1 MNSFVIISYLYIM
14 MNRIAILFSICLFCS
29 PSFAQQYNP
38 QKVNKRAVNF
48 YNLALDK
55 AQNGEYKEAIQ
66 FINRAL
72 SADNRF
78 VDAWLTKAG
87 IYGEM
92 KFYDSCIASYEQAFE
107 KDIEYSKDYKLPY
120 AINLAGAGLF
130 KNALDA
136 VNEFMDIPDLNES
149 SRRAGA
155 YRKRS
160 FEFAVQYE
168 KEHNT
173 KNYVFAPRN
182 VGDSI
187 NSADLEYYPSVTIDD
202 KTLVFTR
209 RVKGRNEDF
218 FVSDRKDDQWS
229 KAKGIDGDI
238 NSNFNEGAQNISQD
252 GEWLVF
258 TGCNFPEGLG
268 SCDLFFSSLTKK
280 GWSTPGNIGE
290 PVNTEFWESSP
301 CLSPD
306 KRELYFSSN
315 RPGGYGGKDIYVSKR
330 MPGGQ
335 WSKPENLGP
344 KINSAGDESCPF
356 IHADNQTMYFTSN
369 GLTGY
374 GGDDL
379 FLARKQSDGAWDKIE
394 NLGYPINTTENE
406 GSLVVAAD
414 GKTAYYASDRA
425 DTRGGL
431 DIYTFEMREDI
442 RPNKT
447 LWVQGKVFDST
458 TKEGLPS
465 AVELIDIAS
474 GQTLVKVQTNESGNY
489 LITLPLGKDYAFN
502 VNRKGYLFYSKNFP
516 FSQKVPDST
525 YTINIGLQPIEA
537 NASVVLNNIFF
548 DVNRFELE
556 QQSIAE
562 LDRVVELL
570 NDNPGIKILI
580 GGHTDNTGKAADNLT
595 LSNNRAKAVVDYLIT
610 KGIDASR
617 LQYKGFGAA
626 NPVSNNTTEAG
637 KAANRRTELTIL
649 SK

>member
-1 MNSFVIISYLYIM
+1 MFC
-14 MNRIAILFSICLFCS
+14 ICLLCS
-29 PSFAQQYNP
+29 VSFAQQYDP
-38 QKVNKRAVNF
+38 QKINKKAINF
-48 YNLALDK
+48 YNLALDQ
-55 AQNGEYKEAIQ
+55 AQNGHYKEAIQ
-66 FINRAL
+66 FIDRAL
-72 SADNRF
+72 GADNRY

-92 KFYDSCIASYEQAFE
+92 KVYDSCIAAYESAFAM
-107 KDIEYSKDYKLPY
+107 DIQYTKDYKLPY
-120 AINLAGAGLF
+120 AINLAGAGRFDAAL
-130 KNALDA
+130 NAVTEFL
-136 VNEFMDIPDLNES
+136 VNPDLNEP
-149 SRRAGA
+149 SRKAGE

-160 FEFAVQYE
+160 FEFAVQYD
-168 KEHNT
+168 KDHPT

-182 VGDSI
+182 AGDSI
-187 NSADLEYYPSVTIDD
+187 NSTDLEYYPSVTIDD

-209 RVKGRNEDF
+209 RVKGYNEDF
-218 FVSDRKDDQWS
+218 FVSDRNDSLWS
-229 KAKGIDGDI
+229 KAKGMDGDI

-258 TGCNFPEGLG
+258 TGCNFPEGMG
-268 SCDLFFSSLTKK
+268 SCDLFFSALTKK
-280 GWSTPGNIGE
+280 GWSTPENLGQ
-290 PVNTEFWESSP
+290 PVNSEFWESSP

-315 RPGGYGGKDIYVSKR
+315 RPGGYGGKDIYISKR
-330 MPGGQ
+330 MPNGR

-344 KINSAGDESCPF
+344 KINTGGDESCPF

-379 FLARKQSDGAWDKIE
+379 FVARKQTDGTWDHIE

-414 GKTAYYASDRA
+414 GKTAYYASDRS

-465 AVELIDIAS
+465 AVELIDIIS
-474 GQTLVKVQTNESGNY
+474 GQTLVKVQTNESGHY

-502 VNRKGYLFYSKNFP
+502 VNRKGYLFYSRNFP
-516 FSQKVPDST
+516 FSQKTPDST
-525 YTINIGLQPIEA
+525 YIIDIGLQPIEA
-537 NASVVLNNIFF
+537 NASVILNNIFF
-548 DVNRFELE
+548 DVNQFELK

-562 LDRVVELL
+562 LNRVVELL

-580 GGHTDNTGKAADNLT
+580 SGHTDNTGKAADNLK
-595 LSNNRAKAVVDYLIT
+595 LSNNRAKAVVDYLIA
-610 KGIDASR
+610 KGIEAVR
-617 LQYKGFGAA
+617 LQYKGFGATR
-626 NPVSNNTTEAG
+626 PVSDNATEEGRAG
-637 KAANRRTELTIL
+637 NRRTELTIL

>member
-1 MNSFVIISYLYIM
+1 MI
-14 MNRIAILFSICLFCS
+14 NRIAILFCICLLCS
-29 PSFAQQYNP
+29 VSFAQQYDP
-38 QKVNKRAVNF
+38 QKINKKAINF
-48 YNLALDK
+48 YNLGLDQ
-55 AQNGEYKEAIQ
+55 AQNGHYKEALQ
-66 FINRAL
+66 FIDRAL
-72 SADNRF
+72 GADERY

-92 KFYDSCIASYEQAFE
+92 KAYDSCIAAYEKAFE
-107 KDIEYSKDYKLPY
+107 MDMQYTEDYKLPY
-120 AINLAGAGLF
+120 AINLAGAGRF
-130 KNALDA
+130 EPALNA
-136 VNEFMDIPDLNES
+136 VNEFLANPDLNEP
-149 SRRAGA
+149 SRKAGE

-160 FEFAVQYE
+160 FEFAVQYD
-168 KEHNT
+168 KDHPT

-182 VGDSI
+182 AGDSI

-209 RVKGRNEDF
+209 RVKGYNEDF
-218 FVSDRKDDQWS
+218 FVSDRNDSLWS

-258 TGCNFPEGLG
+258 TGCNFPEGMG
-268 SCDLFFSSLTKK
+268 SCDLFFSSLTKR
-280 GWSTPGNIGE
+280 GWSTPENLGE
-290 PVNTEFWESSP
+290 SVNSEFWESSP

-330 MPGGQ
+330 MPNGRWG
-335 WSKPENLGP
+335 KPENLGS
-344 KINSAGDESCPF
+344 KINTGGDESCPF

-379 FLARKQSDGAWDKIE
+379 FLARKQSDGTWDNIE

-414 GKTAYYASDRA
+414 GKTAYYASDRS

-474 GQTLVKVQTNESGNY
+474 GQTLVKVQTNESGHY

-502 VNRKGYLFYSKNFP
+502 VNRKGYLFYSGNFP
-516 FSQKVPDST
+516 FSQKTPDAT
-525 YTINIGLQPIEA
+525 YTIDIGLQPIEA
-537 NASVVLNNIFF
+537 NASVILNNIFF
-548 DVNRFELE
+548 DVNEFELK

-562 LDRVVELL
+562 LNRVVELL

-580 GGHTDNTGKAADNLT
+580 SGHTDNTGKAADNVK

-610 KGIDASR
+610 KGIEAVR
-617 LQYKGFGAA
+617 LQYKGFGASQ
-626 NPVSNNTTEAG
+626 PVTNNTTEEGRAG
-637 KAANRRTELTIL
+637 NRRTELTIL